1 MQYPLYDQRK
11 IVIGYIF
18 LMNQYF
24 DFNLDLFGA
33 CGVICVRKYLCN
45 RYLQKGCVVVVGV
58 NRRVTTVNLIVREIE
73 LNQIFIYF
81 WLSYEASVL

>member
-18 LMNQYF
+18 LMIQYF
-24 DFNLDLFGA
+24 DFNLDLFVA

-45 RYLQKGCVVVVGV
+45 SYSYLQKVCVVDGV
-58 NRRVTTVNLIVREIE
+58 NRRVTIVNLIVKEIE
-73 LNQIFIYF
+73 LNLIVVYF
-81 WLSYEASVL
+81 GHG